1 MSMSKMEEVPKE
13 RLRIAFVVNHINLR
27 GGQERHAVEHI
38 NRFSQRHD
46 VHVFTSELNDVAQE
60 RLAGVTIIPVP
71 LKPFPRYFFEFR
83 RKTSK
88 AIRDAGTFDI
98 IHTTGGI
105 VEEQNFVAIHYCH
118 KGWEEVLRTKP
129 QARRGFTPYHKLNLL
144 IAAHYERRACANP
157 ATAGLS
163 ACSGRTADNVSRF
176 YGTAREKIQ
185 VVYNGADPA
194 RFHPDKIAFREMIR
208 TQYGVPL
215 NSVLFLFVGEYQR
228 KGLNTVLEAMAKI
241 KTNTPF
247 HLLAVGR
254 GNVPNYMAQAQALG
268 VSDRVTFAGPTS
280 DIEKVF
286 GASDVFVFPTLY
298 EPFGMVILE
307 AMFTQLPVITSRVA
321 GASELIQHGKNGFL
335 VDDVTD
341 PVAIAAQMDT
351 VLAMSP
357 EQRESLGVATR
368 ESVLFQT
375 WDRAVGQTETA
386 YFDALERQG
395 QQKSR

>member
-1 MSMSKMEEVPKE
+1 MVTNDRGDVPGG

-38 NRFSQRHD
+38 ERFSRRHD
-46 VHVFTSELNDVAQE
+46 VHVFTSELSDVARE

-83 RKTSK
+83 RRTSK
-88 AIRDAGTFDI
+88 AIREAGRFDI

-105 VEEQNFVAIHYCH
+105 VSEQNFVAIHYCH
-118 KGWEEVLRTKP
+118 KGWEEVLRNSP
-129 QARRGFTPYHKLNLL
+129 VARRGFTLYHRLNLW
-144 IAAHYERRACANP
+144 IAAHYEHRACADP

-163 ACSGRTADNVSRF
+163 ACSARTADNVARF
-176 YGTAREKIQ
+176 YGTERAKIR
-185 VVYNGADPA
+185 VVYNGADPS
-194 RFHPDKIAFREMIR
+194 RFHPDKIAFRDEVR
-208 TQYGVPL
+208 DRYGVPRDC
-215 NSVLFLFVGEYQR
+215 VLFLFVGEYQR

-241 KTNTPF
+241 KTRVPF

-254 GNVPNYMAQAQALG
+254 GS
-268 VSDRVTFAGPTS
+268 VSDYGTRARSLGIGGRVTLAGPTG

-286 GASDVFVFPTLY
+286 GASDAFVFPTLY

-307 AMFTQLPVITSRVA
+307 AMFTRLPVITSRSA
-321 GASELIQHGKNGFL
+321 GAAELIRHGENGFL

-341 PVAIAAQMDT
+341 PDGIAGQMDALLT
-351 VLAMSP
+351 LSGSR
-357 EQRESLGVATR
+357 REALGIATR

-375 WDRAVGQTETA
+375 WDHAVGQTEAA
-386 YFDALERQG
+386 YYDALQRRG
-395 QQKSR
+395 K